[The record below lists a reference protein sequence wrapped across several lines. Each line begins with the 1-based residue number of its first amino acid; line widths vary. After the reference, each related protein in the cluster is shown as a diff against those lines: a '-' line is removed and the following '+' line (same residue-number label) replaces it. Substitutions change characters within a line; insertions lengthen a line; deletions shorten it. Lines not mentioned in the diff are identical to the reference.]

1 MKLKKEFSICYKDG
15 CQMLQSLSIKQ
26 FAIIDTL
33 DIQFSD
39 GLTVLSGE
47 TGAGKSIIIDAIGQL
62 IGMRASSEFVRHG
75 EKKAIIEGIFDIDD
89 AKDAIRQLET
99 LGIDINEDFL
109 IVKREIFSSGKSICR
124 INNQTVTLQDLRQV
138 MQSLLDIHGQHET
151 QSLLKQK
158 YHVELLDRYADGE
171 YIKELQQYAQSYEQ
185 HQEKIKELEALESA
199 DQALLQR
206 LDLMKF
212 QYDELKEAQL
222 KEGEI
227 EQLEIDIKRIQNSE
241 NLSLA
246 LNAAYVTLTD
256 EHAITDRLYT
266 LSSELQNVNQIL
278 PETFEKLKEEV
289 DQFYYT
295 LEDAKHQIYEEIN
308 QTEFDEQYLNELESR
323 MNLLNNLKRKYG
335 KDISDLMIYQE
346 KIADEINKI
355 ENYEESTSKLREEIQ
370 QLSQQVQEDGEKLTK
385 ARRIVARQLR
395 DRIVNEI
402 QYLQMKDANLE
413 ISFKPYETP
422 QKDGLE
428 RIEFLISPNKGEPL
442 KSLNKI
448 ASGGEL
454 SRIMLALKSIFVRAH
469 GQTAILFDEVDS
481 GVSGQAAQKMAEKM
495 KDIASVIQVICI
507 SHLPQV
513 ASMSDHHLYISKH
526 EKDDRTTTTV
536 RELTGDARI
545 DEIARMISGATV
557 TVLTRQN
564 AKEMI
569 EQNQKHKG

>member
-1 MKLKKEFSICYKDG
+1 
-15 CQMLQSLSIKQ
+15 MLESLSIKQ

-89 AKDAIRQLET
+89 AKDAIQQLET
-99 LGIDINEDFL
+99 LGIDVTEDFL
-109 IVKREIFSSGKSICR
+109 IVKREIFSTGKSICR

-138 MQSLLDIHGQHET
+138 MQALLDIHGQHET

-171 YIKELQQYAQSYEQ
+171 YIKELEQYAHSYEQ

-212 QYDELKEAQL
+212 QFDELKEAHL

-227 EQLEIDIKRIQNSE
+227 EQLETDIKRIQNSE

-246 LNAAYVTLTD
+246 LNAAYLTLTD

-266 LSSELQNVNQIL
+266 LSTELQTVNQIL
-278 PETFEKLKEEV
+278 PERFVKLKEEV

-335 KDISDLMIYQE
+335 KDISELITYQE

-370 QLSQQVQEDGEKLTK
+370 QLSQQVQESGQKLSK

-413 ISFKPYETP
+413 ISFKPYDIP

-442 KSLNKI
+442 KNLNKI

-454 SRIMLALKSIFVRAH
+454 SRIMLALKSIFVRAR

-495 KDIASVIQVICI
+495 KEIASVIQVICI

-536 RELTGDARI
+536 QELTGDSRI

-557 TVLTRQN
+557 TELTRQN